1 MLVTNGNKNNWSQTS
16 PCRRI
21 NSRGEK
27 VKGWTQGIDE
37 HSCETLQCL
46 NVYVYECIKSVEIEL
61 VNENGCLNLK
71 ISEIT
76 WTNVTFCLKST
87 ILIPVFPTT
96 RIFPWKQTHL
106 IAIKQVGNFVQDV
119 LETKTSTVMQI
130 IRNLATT
137 LHVIPLLVTHCS
149 IFSRASMTACR
160 MTKVL

>member
-1 MLVTNGNKNNWSQTS
+1 MLVTNGNKNNRSQTS
-16 PCRRI
+16 PRRRI

-37 HSCETLQCL
+37 HSCKTLQCL

-61 VNENGCLNLK
+61 VNENGCLNW

-76 WTNVTFCLKST
+76 WSNVTFCLKCT

-106 IAIKQVGNFVQDV
+106 IAIKQVANFVQDV

-137 LHVIPLLVTHCS
+137 LHVIPLLVTHRS
-149 IFSRASMTACR
+149 IISRASTTACR
-160 MTKVL
+160 MNKVL

>member
-61 VNENGCLNLK
+61 MNENGCLNWNLRNNMNK
-71 ISEIT
+71 RDFLFKKHYLDSCFSNYKNFSMK
-76 WTNVTFCLKST
+76 TNPSDSNKESWELCS
-87 ILIPVFPTT
+87 
-96 RIFPWKQTHL
+96 RC
-106 IAIKQVGNFVQDV
+106 
-119 LETKTSTVMQI
+119 
-130 IRNLATT
+130 IRNKNVNSDANNKEPSN
-137 LHVIPLLVTHCS
+137 HVACHS
-149 IFSRASMTACR
+149 TACHSPFNFF
-160 MTKVL
+160 TCVNDSVPHD